1 MKKEKKENDVEKE
14 EDKFL
19 LTKKQILEKCYREN
33 RKVKILI
40 GMRVYKGIIKK
51 IDVYGAVWLLTEQG
65 SLTII
70 PLKKISVLEVEDYE
84 GNKE

>member
-1 MKKEKKENDVEKE
+1 MKKEKKENETQKE

-19 LTKKQILEKCYREN
+19 FTKKQILEKCFREG

-51 IDVYGAVWLLTEQG
+51 IDTFGAVWLLTEQN

-84 GNKE
+84 SQS